1 MKQAG
6 SSTNNTMEPVGCW
19 RNAMKKQPAVT
30 EQTKQNLM
38 DAFWSFYTRKKI
50 EQITIKA
57 ITEKAGYNRG
67 TFYEYFSDVY
77 DVLDQ
82 IECGLI
88 PGIDEIPPLQ
98 NPASETGMVPL
109 DLFMKLYEK
118 NNRYYAVLLGE
129 NGDPAF
135 AGKLKRA
142 VKPMIGAAFFSAE
155 SSPIETDY
163 LLEIMLSAMIGIL
176 GYWFEN
182 GQNLPAERL
191 IALVY
196 DFMSGKMMQSLQPA
210 ADR

>member
-1 MKQAG
+1 MQESLSDAG
-6 SSTNNTMEPVGCW
+6 GNE
-19 RNAMKKQPAVT
+19 MKKQPAIT

-38 DAFWSFYTRKKI
+38 DAFWSYYARKKI
-50 EQITIKA
+50 EQITVKQ

-77 DVLDQ
+77 DVLEQ
-82 IECGLI
+82 IENALI
-88 PGIDEIPPLQ
+88 PKIDELPPLQ
-98 NPASETGMVPL
+98 NPASETGMVQL
-109 DLFMKLYEK
+109 NLFIKLYEK

-142 VKPMIGAAFFSAE
+142 VKPMLGAAFFSDGI
-155 SSPIETDY
+155 SRVETDY

-176 GYWFEN
+176 GYWFEQN
-182 GQNLPAERL
+182 QNLPAEKL

>member
-1 MKQAG
+1 
-6 SSTNNTMEPVGCW
+6 
-19 RNAMKKQPAVT
+19 MKKQPAVT

-142 VKPMIGAAFFSAE
+142 VKPMIGAAFFSGE
-155 SSPIETDY
+155 SSPLETDY
-163 LLEIMLSAMIGIL
+163 RLEIMLSAMIGIL

-196 DFMSGKMMQSLQPA
+196 DFMSGKMMQSLKPA
-210 ADR
+210 TDR

>member
-1 MKQAG
+1 
-6 SSTNNTMEPVGCW
+6 
-19 RNAMKKQPAVT
+19 
-30 EQTKQNLM
+30 
-38 DAFWSFYTRKKI
+38 
-50 EQITIKA
+50 
-57 ITEKAGYNRG
+57 
-67 TFYEYFSDVY
+67 
-77 DVLDQ
+77 VLDQ

-98 NPASETGMVPL
+98 TPASETGMVPL
-109 DLFMKLYEK
+109 DLFMKLYQK

-135 AGKLKRA
+135 AGKLKKA
-142 VKPMIGAAFFSAE
+142 VKPMLGAAFFSGE
-155 SSPIETDY
+155 SSPVETDY

-196 DFMSGKMMQSLQPA
+196 DFMNGKMMQSLQPA

>member
-1 MKQAG
+1 
-6 SSTNNTMEPVGCW
+6 
-19 RNAMKKQPAVT
+19 MKKQPAIT

-38 DAFWSFYTRKKI
+38 DAFWSYYARKKI
-50 EQITIKA
+50 EQITVKQ

-77 DVLDQ
+77 DVLEQ
-82 IECGLI
+82 IENALI
-88 PGIDEIPPLQ
+88 PTIDELPPLQ
-98 NPASETGMVPL
+98 NPASETGMVQL
-109 DLFMKLYEK
+109 NLFIKLYEK

-142 VKPMIGAAFFSAE
+142 VKPMLGAAFFSNGI
-155 SSPIETDY
+155 SRIETDY
-163 LLEIMLSAMIGIL
+163 LLEIMISAMIGIL
-176 GYWFEN
+176 GYWFEQN
-182 GQNLPAERL
+182 QNLPAEKL

-196 DFMSGKMMQSLQPA
+196 DFMNGKMMQSLQPA